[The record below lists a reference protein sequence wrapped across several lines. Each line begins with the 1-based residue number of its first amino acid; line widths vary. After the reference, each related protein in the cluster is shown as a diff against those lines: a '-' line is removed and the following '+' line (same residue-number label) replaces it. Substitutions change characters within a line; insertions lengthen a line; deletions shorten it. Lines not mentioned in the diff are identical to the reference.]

1 MGIAYFKS
9 SLTQVYFSYLAII
22 IAIVVIIVITITS
35 MAW

>member
-9 SLTQVYFSYLAII
+9 SLAQAYFSYLAII
-22 IAIVVIIVITITS
+22 IAIVVIIITITS